1 MNPISIALQGVG
13 FGAQA
18 VAVQGFIPASQ
29 DPYSAIVPQFIR
41 RKEPTRKPREED
53 EALLLATIL

>member
-1 MNPISIALQGVG
+1 MNPISIALQGIG

-18 VAVQGFIPASQ
+18 VSLQGFVPVAN

-41 RKEPTRKPREED
+41 RKDTPRKPREED
-53 EALLLATIL
+53 EALLLSTIL